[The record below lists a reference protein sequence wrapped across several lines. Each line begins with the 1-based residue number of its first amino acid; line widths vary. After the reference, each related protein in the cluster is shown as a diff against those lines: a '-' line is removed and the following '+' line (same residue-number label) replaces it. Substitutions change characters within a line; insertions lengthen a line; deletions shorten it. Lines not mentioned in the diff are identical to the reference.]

1 MSRHESEIPTP
12 WGVRLFLLAHAVV
25 SSVLTYAMWADPIG
39 RWIGIAGSAFC
50 WVCFFTC
57 WKTIIV
63 GEPEWHDYR

>member
-12 WGVRLFLLAHAVV
+12 WGARVLLLAQAVACTF
-25 SSVLTYAMWADPIG
+25 LTYGLRHMWFVWPAA
-39 RWIGIAGSAFC
+39 AGSIFC
-50 WVCFFTC
+50 WLCVITC